1 MSDNSN
7 KEMFRLGLILSQ
19 QEVTIIPRGQIT
31 ISYAKLITGLLS
43 LTLLLST
50 AMPILSHFI
59 PSDLR
64 QGSPTPVKNHDSK
77 TDKN

>member
-1 MSDNSN
+1 MSEKSN

-19 QEVTIIPRGQIT
+19 KEVTIIPQGKIT
-31 ISYAKLITGLLS
+31 ISYAKLIAGFLS

-59 PSDLR
+59 PSDLL
-64 QGSPTPVKNHDSK
+64 QNSPTPVKNHDSK